1 MKNKRLMHPR
11 NIFRTPPDYTAL
23 AIKYKDF
30 RKVCKLELNG
40 KVSIDYRNES
50 TLRAL
55 TQMLLEEYFQLKV
68 EFAPGSLVPTLPLRL
83 NYILW
88 LEDLLVPLKLAATDD
103 VRGIDIGCGSS
114 CIYTLLAARKNSWH
128 MYALESS
135 ETNLTYAQ
143 SNVTSNKLE
152 HLVEIFKQTDK
163 QVVFRDFF
171 NSKPDVTFHFCLC
184 NPPFYD
190 STLPNPFH
198 ANTRN
203 EDKRTPPHNCHTGY
217 DEELA
222 CEGGEVRFVRRIIE
236 ESELYP
242 QRVCV
247 YTTMLGHKSSVGSIL
262 GVLDKKQIKNYTTTE
277 FCQGNTTRWG
287 IAWSFSTDF
296 SLNTNKT
303 TNE

>member
-11 NIFRTPPDYTAL
+11 NIFRTPPDYTEL
-23 AIKYKDF
+23 AIKYKEF

-40 KVSIDYRNES
+40 RVCIDYRNES

-55 TQMLLEEYFQLKV
+55 TQMLLEEYFQLRV

-88 LEDLLVPLKLAATDD
+88 LEDLITSLKLADAAD

-114 CIYTLLAARKNSWH
+114 CIYTLLGARKNSWR
-128 MYALESS
+128 MYALESNDV
-135 ETNLTYAQ
+135 NLEFAR
-143 SNVTSNKLE
+143 SNVKCNNLE
-152 HLVEIFKQTDK
+152 HLVEIFKQTNK
-163 QVVFRDFF
+163 LIIFKDFF
-171 NSKPDVTFHFCLC
+171 DSKPNVNFHFCLC

-198 ANTRN
+198 GKTRN
-203 EDKRTPPHNCHTGY
+203 EDKRTPPHNCHTGH

-222 CEGGEVRFVRRIIE
+222 CEGGEVQFVHRIIE

-242 QRVCV
+242 ERIGI
-247 YTTMLGHKSSVGSIL
+247 YTSMLGHKSSVGRIIEIL
-262 GVLDKKQIKNYTTTE
+262 TKKQITNVSTTE

-287 IAWSFSTDF
+287 IAWSFSKDF
-296 SLNTNKT
+296 QLDAHSSLKV
-303 TNE
+303 